1 MSFLINQRVI
11 VDGEI
16 AVTIHP
22 PKTEDRPN
30 DGRTQWVKLA
40 SGITRWYDYQ
50 NVHSLPNGQL

>member
-22 PKTEDRPN
+22 PQAKDRPN
-30 DGRTQWVKLA
+30 DGQTQWVKLA
-40 SGITRWYDYQ
+40 SGVVRWYAYN
-50 NVHSLPNGQL
+50 NVHPLPNGQL